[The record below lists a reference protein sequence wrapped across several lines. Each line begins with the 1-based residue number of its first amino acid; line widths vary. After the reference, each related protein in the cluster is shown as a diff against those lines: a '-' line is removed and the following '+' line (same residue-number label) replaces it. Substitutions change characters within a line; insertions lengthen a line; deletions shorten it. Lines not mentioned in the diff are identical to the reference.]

1 MMKLKFKYATN
12 IKKLLFVFLCL
23 FFITNCYADWTL
35 VDKDSNNQYFV
46 DLSAIKKEG
55 KTIKVPAYIN
65 HTKMTKDLPY
75 LSEGL
80 MMEFNCKANQLRVV
94 FFAPYKKHDLEG
106 EPEDSMRIDDA
117 KWIPSGN
124 KGLGAIFNK
133 ACKV

>member
-1 MMKLKFKYATN
+1 M
-12 IKKLLFVFLCL
+12 KKLLFILSL
-23 FFITNCYADWTL
+23 LLITTNAYADWTL
-35 VDKDSNNQYFV
+35 VDKDNNNQYFV
-46 DLSAIKKEG
+46 DLSSINKED

-65 HTKMTKDLPY
+65 HTKMTKDVPY

-80 MMEFNCKANQLRVV
+80 MMELNCKANQLRVV

-106 EPEDSMRIDDA
+106 EPEDSMRIDYA
-117 KWIPSGN
+117 KWLPSGK

>member
-1 MMKLKFKYATN
+1 M
-12 IKKLLFVFLCL
+12 KKLPLVFLSL
-23 FFITNCYADWTL
+23 FFMTNCYADWTL
-35 VDKDSNNQYFV
+35 VDNDSNNQYFV
-46 DLSAIKKEG
+46 DLISIKKQG

-80 MMEFNCKANQLRVV
+80 MMEFNCKTNQLRVV

-106 EPEDSMRIDDA
+106 EPEDSIRIDDA
-117 KWIPSGN
+117 KWMPSGN

>member
-1 MMKLKFKYATN
+1 MKN
-12 IKKLLFVFLCL
+12 LFLIIFL
-23 FFITNCYADWTL
+23 FGFSVQSYADWTL

>member
-1 MMKLKFKYATN
+1 MKN
-12 IKKLLFVFLCL
+12 LFLIIFL
-23 FFITNCYADWTL
+23 FGFSVQSYADWTL

-117 KWIPSGN
+117 KWMPSGN

>member
-1 MMKLKFKYATN
+1 MKLKFKYATN
-12 IKKLLFVFLCL
+12 MKKLLFVFLSL

-35 VDKDSNNQYFV
+35 VDKDINNQYFV
-46 DLSAIKKEG
+46 DLSAVKKEG
-55 KTIKVPAYIN
+55 KTIKVPAFIN

-117 KWIPSGN
+117 KWMPSGN
-124 KGLGAIFNK
+124 KGLGTIFNK
-133 ACKV
+133 VCKS

>member
-1 MMKLKFKYATN
+1 MKLKFKYATN
-12 IKKLLFVFLCL
+12 MKKSLFVFLSL

-35 VDKDSNNQYFV
+35 VDKNSNNQYFV

-80 MMEFNCKANQLRVV
+80 MMELNCKANQLRVV

-106 EPEDSMRIDDA
+106 EPQDSMRIDDA

>member
-1 MMKLKFKYATN
+1 MNKL
-12 IKKLLFVFLCL
+12 ILIPSLL
-23 FFITNCYADWTL
+23 FITNCYADWTL

-46 DLSAIKKEG
+46 DLSSINKEG

-65 HTKMTKDLPY
+65 HTKMTKDVPY

-80 MMEFNCKANQLRVV
+80 MMELNCKANQLRVV

-106 EPEDSMRIDDA
+106 QPEDSMRIDDA
-117 KWIPSGN
+117 KWMPSRN

-133 ACKV
+133 VCKV